1 MSNFAES
8 HSLRTFKER
17 KAAKGNAV
25 AMEKWL
31 RADKIVDEVYVDLCN
46 GLTKSDVVQK
56 MAEGLYEHQNGKA
69 IKERTAVDYLRA
81 AMQRMAYDYEKDAEQ
96 LRADLY
102 TKLTAV
108 YADAV
113 EHNDRYNA
121 INALQTLMKLTGVA
135 MDKPHTQVNLNT
147 NGDIKISFGFGNDKE
162 NDVDDVDYSEE

>member
-1 MSNFAES
+1 MSNFSES

-17 KAAKGNAV
+17 KAAKGNSI
-25 AMEKWL
+25 AMDKWL
-31 RADKIVDEVYVDLCN
+31 RADKIVDEIYVDLCN

-69 IKERTAVDYLRA
+69 IKERTALDYLRA
-81 AMQRMAYDYEKDAEQ
+81 AMQRMAFDYEKDAEQ

-135 MDKPHTQVNLNT
+135 MDKPQNNIQVNANKE
-147 NGDIKISFGFGNDKE
+147 GISINFGFKKE
-162 NDVDDVDYSEE
+162 EENTDED